1 MLHPL
6 QPFPLSPPSIAHPHG
21 SRDLK
26 VRLEEIAQVF
36 SLVGTGRSLRE
47 ALDELCRLIER
58 WMPDAFC
65 SILLL
70 EEGRWLRHSGSVRL
84 PAEYIRQVDGLEIG
98 PETGSC
104 GTAAWQKRQIIVS
117 DIDTHPYWRSARDIA
132 RCFGLA
138 ACWSTPILSDDQSV
152 LGTFAVYYCEKRE
165 PTEAELNLIDQV
177 IGTARLLLELHR
189 TEAEL
194 TVHDLAFG
202 AP

>member
-1 MLHPL
+1 MLHPP
-6 QPFPLSPPSIAHPHG
+6 QPFPLPSSIAHPHG
-21 SRDLK
+21 SRGLK
-26 VRLEEIAQVF
+26 VRQEEIAQVF

-58 WMPDAFC
+58 WMPDAYC

-84 PAEYIRQVDGLEIG
+84 PAEYIRQVDGWAIG
-98 PETGSC
+98 PEAGSC
-104 GTAAWQKRQIIVS
+104 GAAAWQKRQIIVS
-117 DIDTHPYWRSARDIA
+117 DIDSHPYWRSARDIA

-152 LGTFAVYYCEKRE
+152 LGTFAVYYRAKRE

-177 IGTARLLLELHR
+177 TSTARLLLELDR
-189 TEAEL
+189 AEAE
-194 TVHDLAFG
+194 
-202 AP
+202 PR